1 MRKYANQTK
10 IMELNKIH
18 HQSES
23 SNNFPWKNM
32 EKLYTQTLEYLYT
45 RLPVFQHIGGEAY
58 KPGLDNTIRLLNA
71 LNNPQNA
78 YKTIHIAGT
87 NGKGSVSHILAAVL
101 QEAGYKVG
109 LYTSPHLVDFGERIR
124 VNGEKISQVYVV
136 DFVAEQKSLFDE
148 VQPSFFEATMAM
160 AFACFA
166 DEKVDVAVIETGMG
180 GRLDSTNIL
189 RPELS
194 VITNISFDHM
204 DFLGNTLTKI
214 AGEKAGIIKPNTPVV
229 IGEAVPESR
238 AVFLQKAGEMNA
250 PITFSEEKLQII
262 SSYYEKD
269 KLHFT
274 TSENKSYALGLTGNY
289 QLKNAVTSLVSIEL
303 MQKIGFNISEENIE
317 TGFANVVKITNLQG
331 RWQTISENPK
341 IVLDTGHNVAGIE
354 NVVRQLREQK
364 YKTLR
369 IVIGMAN
376 DKDISSTLS
385 LLPQNAVYY
394 FTQANIKRALPAIE
408 LQQQAASAGLNGK
421 SFTCVKSAIETAVSE
436 ADADDFIFI
445 GGSNF
450 VVGEALLEFRQQ

>member
-1 MRKYANQTK
+1 MQ
-10 IMELNKIH
+10 
-18 HQSES
+18 
-23 SNNFPWKNM
+23 NN
-32 EKLYTQTLEYLYT
+32 YTQTLEYLYA
-45 RLPVFQHIGGEAY
+45 RLPVFQHIGGAAY

-71 LNNPQNA
+71 LNNPQNT

-124 VNGEKISQVYVV
+124 VNGEKIAQNYVV
-136 DFVAEQKSLFDE
+136 DFVAERKTLFDE

-160 AFACFA
+160 AFAYFA

-214 AGEKAGIIKPNTPVV
+214 AGEKAGIIKQNTPIV

-238 AVFLQKAGEMNA
+238 AVFLQKASEMNA

-262 SSYYEKD
+262 SSHYEND

-289 QLKNAVTSLVSIEL
+289 QLKNAITSLVSIEL
-303 MQKIGFNISEENIE
+303 MQKIGFHISEKNIE
-317 TGFANVVKITNLQG
+317 TGFANVVEITNLQG
-331 RWQTISENPK
+331 RWQKVGENPK
-341 IVLDTGHNVAGIE
+341 IVLDTGHNLAGME

-376 DKDISSTLS
+376 DKDISAVLA
-385 LLPQNAVYY
+385 LLPKNAVYY
-394 FTQANIKRALPAIE
+394 FTQANTKRALPALE
-408 LQQQAASAGLNGK
+408 LQKQAISAGLNGK
-421 SFTCVKSAIETAVSE
+421 SFTSVKSAIETAISD

-450 VVGEALLEFRQQ
+450 VVGEAILEFRN

>member
-1 MRKYANQTK
+1 
-10 IMELNKIH
+10 MELNKIH

-23 SNNFPWKNM
+23 STNFPWKNM

-87 NGKGSVSHILAAVL
+87 NGKGSVSHMLAAVL

-160 AFACFA
+160 AFAYFA

-450 VVGEALLEFRQQ
+450 VVGEAILEFRQQ